1 MFSVSIETCRQSKI
15 ETSLVFD
22 GIIEAVFLLGLIKVY
37 FYKLILISLTFV
49 DIFFNFHITF
59 VNSKG
64 EVVFDRKHIAL
75 NYLKG
80 KQNTDK

>member
-1 MFSVSIETCRQSKI
+1 M
-15 ETSLVFD
+15 VFD
-22 GIIEAVFLLGLIKVY
+22 VLIEMIFLLGSYISPSFLINICY
-37 FYKLILISLTFV
+37 FVFS

-64 EVVFDRKHIAL
+64 EVVFDRRQIAC

-80 KQNTDK
+80 RIVSQHITWFT

>member
-1 MFSVSIETCRQSKI
+1 M
-15 ETSLVFD
+15 VFD
-22 GIIEAVFLLGLIKVY
+22 VLIEMIFLLGRIY
-37 FYKLILISLTFV
+37 IITCFILCLLLP

-64 EVVFDRKHIAL
+64 EVVFDRKEIAC

-80 KQNTDK
+80 EGFITMT